1 MRIAAATRS
10 HRPHS
15 RGSPLRHHPRC
26 DPGLGLLLASPV
38 SLCGRCSDV
47 IPIYGSSGSPYMFP
61 ASFSEQFQTDWL
73 THAGRRPPQGRL
85 YHFCFSVLLLW
96 PVPILQN
103 YHESDLCA
111 ACSR

>member
-1 MRIAAATRS
+1 MRIAAVTRS
-10 HRPHS
+10 HRRWFS
-15 RGSPLRHHPRC
+15 LRRHPRRE
-26 DPGLGLLLASPV
+26 PGLGLFLAVRSPV

-47 IPIYGSSGSPYMFP
+47 IPIYGSSGSPYVFA
-61 ASFSEQFQTDWL
+61 ASFSEQLQTDWL

-96 PVPILQN
+96 PVRILQN
-103 YHESDLCA
+103 YNESDLCA